1 MNSYDKAHELAKSL
15 KEDKA
20 VIEYKS
26 IKEKIALDKE
36 LNDKIEKF
44 KNERLELQLK
54 SMQSGEVDKDLEEQ
68 VKKDYQ
74 DLLSN
79 SSAVEYFEKE
89 VKINVLVSDIQKI
102 IYEDIKDI
110 LN

>member
-15 KEDKA
+15 KEDQI
-20 VIEYKS
+20 VIEYKN
-26 IKEKIALDKE
+26 IKEKIKLDKE
-36 LNDKIEKF
+36 LNDKIESF
-44 KNERLELQLK
+44 KQQRLELQLK
-54 SMQSGEVDKDLEEQ
+54 SMQQGTVDKDLEEK
-68 VKKDYQ
+68 VKKEYQ
-74 DLLSN
+74 ELLSN
-79 SSAVEYFEKE
+79 SLAVEYFEKE

>member
-1 MNSYDKAHELAKSL
+1 MNSYDKAHELAKAL
-15 KEDKA
+15 KEDQI

-26 IKEKIALDKE
+26 IKEKISLDKD
-36 LNDKIEKF
+36 LNDKLEIF
-44 KNERLELQLK
+44 KQQRLELQLK
-54 SMQSGEVDKDLEEQ
+54 SIQAGVVDKELEEK
-68 VKKDYQ
+68 VKKEYQ

-79 SSAVEYFEKE
+79 SLAVEYFEKE